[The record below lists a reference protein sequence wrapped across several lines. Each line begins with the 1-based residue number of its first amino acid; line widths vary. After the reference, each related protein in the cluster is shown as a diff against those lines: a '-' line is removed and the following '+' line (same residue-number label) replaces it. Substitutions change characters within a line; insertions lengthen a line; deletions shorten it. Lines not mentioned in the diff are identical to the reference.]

1 METIILLILCTGAN
15 ILCFYIGARVGQKV
29 TKGETIDLPNIN
41 PLEAYRQ
48 RESKRE
54 AQAEQDNLETIMQN
68 IERYDGTGIGQQKV
82 G

>member
-1 METIILLILCTGAN
+1 MEILLLLLLSTSN
-15 ILCFYIGARVGQKV
+15 IVCFVIGARVGQKV
-29 TKGETIDLPNIN
+29 TKGETIDLPTIN
-41 PLEAYRQ
+41 LLEAYRQ